1 VLWVGIFLAI
11 ALAGVAMLVCYGVW
25 LAHKTSDVLAEVAV
39 LGERG
44 AALADLVATVSFPET
59 TDVESD
65 GRNAPQA
72 PFHSA

>member
-11 ALAGVAMLVCYGVW
+11 ALAGVGMVVCYVVW
-25 LAHKTSDVLAEVAV
+25 LAHKTADVLAELTV

-44 AALADLVATVSFPET
+44 ADLAELVASISVPEG
-59 TDVESD
+59 D
-65 GRNAPQA
+65 GRDAPQA